1 MVRLENVTVLAC
13 DAFYLVIETIEC
25 GYAGL

>member
-1 MVRLENVTVLAC
+1 MLRLENVTVLAC
-13 DAFYLVIETIEC
+13 DAFYLLIETIGC